1 MAKQPAACKDGGS
14 RGSSFLISW
23 CRHLPETENR
33 IAKQIFFPHLNIF
46 KVEKL
51 PIVFV
56 DGWHTGEY
64 NLVINNYTLPKDIS
78 EKTDEKIQTGPE
90 QTRTPKSAHNSAA
103 ILVSP
108 WLLQKQQRPS

>member
-1 MAKQPAACKDGGS
+1 MVAPVVALSLFHGVDIYQKP
-14 RGSSFLISW
+14 R
-23 CRHLPETENR
+23 TELQNR
-33 IAKQIFFPHLNIF
+33 FFFPHLNIF

>member
-1 MAKQPAACKDGGS
+1 MVAPIPYFTVSTFSQKL
-14 RGSSFLISW
+14 R
-23 CRHLPETENR
+23 TELQNR
-33 IAKQIFFPHLNIF
+33 FFFFPHLNIF

-78 EKTDEKIQTGPE
+78 EKTDEKLQTGPE
-90 QTRTPKSAHNSAA
+90 QTRTPKSANNSAA

>member
-1 MAKQPAACKDGGS
+1 MVAPIPYFTVSTFSQKQ
-14 RGSSFLISW
+14 
-23 CRHLPETENR
+23 NR
-33 IAKQIFFPHLNIF
+33 IAKQIFFFPHLNIF

-90 QTRTPKSAHNSAA
+90 QTRTPKSANNSAA